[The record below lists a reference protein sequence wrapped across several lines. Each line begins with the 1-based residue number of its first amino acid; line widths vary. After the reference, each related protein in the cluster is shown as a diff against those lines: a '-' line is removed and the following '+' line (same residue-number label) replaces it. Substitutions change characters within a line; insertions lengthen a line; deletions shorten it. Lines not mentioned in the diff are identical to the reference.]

1 VLFITMALFQ
11 PLQVGVV
18 TYYEQRATAGLI
30 IAEATMVAENQ
41 SAFCAAWKKVIDES
55 SVAVQT
61 KAQTMHKDC

>member
-1 VLFITMALFQ
+1 M
-11 PLQVGVV
+11 V

-30 IAEATMVAENQ
+30 IAEATMVANQ
-41 SAFCAAWKKVIDES
+41 SAFCAEWKKVIDES